1 MESLSKLAALCSEV
15 TVILAAVAMLVKPL
29 RNKLLGLDKLTDALK
44 CQLRHDM
51 LHTYYRHREGRTI
64 RQYELE
70 DFLYLY
76 RGYKALGGNSFIDRI
91 KARSTSGRWS
101 REGRQGLHLGG
112 NPHDKGHP
120 ALRRGA
126 GQRLDRQ
133 PDLERHRG
141 EARRGLLA
149 P

>member
-15 TVILAAVAMLVKPL
+15 TAILAAVAMLVKPL
-29 RNKLLGLDKLTDALK
+29 RNKLLGLDKLTDALE

-51 LHTYYRHREGRTI
+51 LHTYYRHREDHTI

-91 KARSTSGRWS
+91 KSEIDEWEVVS
-101 REGRQGLHLGG
+101 
-112 NPHDKGHP
+112 
-120 ALRRGA
+120 
-126 GQRLDRQ
+126 
-133 PDLERHRG
+133 
-141 EARRGLLA
+141 
-149 P
+149 

>member
-1 MESLSKLAALCSEV
+1 MTDLASIAALCSEV
-15 TVILAAVAMLVKPL
+15 TIIIGAAALLIKPI
-29 RNKLLGLDKLTDALK
+29 RSKLLGLDKLTDALK

-91 KARSTSGRWS
+91 KSEIDEWEVVS
-101 REGRQGLHLGG
+101 
-112 NPHDKGHP
+112 
-120 ALRRGA
+120 
-126 GQRLDRQ
+126 
-133 PDLERHRG
+133 
-141 EARRGLLA
+141 
-149 P
+149 

>member
-1 MESLSKLAALCSEV
+1 MDSTK
-15 TVILAAVAMLVKPL
+15 
-29 RNKLLGLDKLTDALK
+29 RNKIEAVNVNAHLHTPYSFSAFDKLTDALK

-91 KARSTSGRWS
+91 KSEIDEWEVIS
-101 REGRQGLHLGG
+101 
-112 NPHDKGHP
+112 
-120 ALRRGA
+120 
-126 GQRLDRQ
+126 
-133 PDLERHRG
+133 
-141 EARRGLLA
+141 
-149 P
+149 

>member
-1 MESLSKLAALCSEV
+1 MTDLASIAALCSEV
-15 TVILAAVAMLVKPL
+15 TIILGAAALLIKPV

-51 LHTYYRHREGRTI
+51 LHTYYRHRDDHTI

-91 KARSTSGRWS
+91 KSEIDEWEVIS
-101 REGRQGLHLGG
+101 
-112 NPHDKGHP
+112 
-120 ALRRGA
+120 
-126 GQRLDRQ
+126 
-133 PDLERHRG
+133 
-141 EARRGLLA
+141 
-149 P
+149 

>member
-1 MESLSKLAALCSEV
+1 MGDLARVASVCSEI
-15 TVILAAVAMLVKPL
+15 TVILGALALLIKPI
-29 RNKLLGLDKLTDALK
+29 RHKLLGLDKLTDALK

-91 KARSTSGRWS
+91 KSEIDEWEVMS
-101 REGRQGLHLGG
+101 
-112 NPHDKGHP
+112 
-120 ALRRGA
+120 
-126 GQRLDRQ
+126 
-133 PDLERHRG
+133 
-141 EARRGLLA
+141 
-149 P
+149 

>member
-1 MESLSKLAALCSEV
+1 MESLSKLAALCSEL
-15 TVILAAVAMLVKPL
+15 TGILAAVAMLIKPI

-51 LHTYYRHREGRTI
+51 LHTYYRHREDRTI

-91 KARSTSGRWS
+91 KDEVDDWEVIS
-101 REGRQGLHLGG
+101 
-112 NPHDKGHP
+112 
-120 ALRRGA
+120 
-126 GQRLDRQ
+126 
-133 PDLERHRG
+133 
-141 EARRGLLA
+141 
-149 P
+149 

>member
-1 MESLSKLAALCSEV
+1 MTDLASIAALCSEV
-15 TVILAAVAMLVKPL
+15 TIILGAAALLIKPV

-76 RGYKALGGNSFIDRI
+76 RGYKALGGNSFIDKI
-91 KARSTSGRWS
+91 KTEIDEWEVRS
-101 REGRQGLHLGG
+101 
-112 NPHDKGHP
+112 
-120 ALRRGA
+120 
-126 GQRLDRQ
+126 
-133 PDLERHRG
+133 
-141 EARRGLLA
+141 
-149 P
+149 